1 MNNLKGI
8 PLVAVISQ
16 LKKDLVE
23 AQAKALEGEGDGNF
37 LFVDDIEVEFQVAA
51 TMTGELD
58 ARGEAKIELSV
69 FDWLKLGE
77 LTVEGGVKGN
87 LQHATTQKIKL
98 KLSAATL
105 DKETKRLRQMQVSTE
120 TTVE

>member
-1 MNNLKGI
+1 MNNLKNI
-8 PLVAVISQ
+8 PLTAVISQ
-16 LKKDLVE
+16 LRKDLAM
-23 AQAKALEGEGDGNF
+23 AQANAIEEADGNF

-69 FDWLKLGE
+69 FDWIKLGE
-77 LTVEGGVKGN
+77 ATIEGGVKGN
-87 LQHATTQKIKL
+87 VAHVSTQKVKL

-105 DKETKRLRQMQVSTE
+105 DKETKRLRQMQISTD
-120 TTVE
+120 TPIK